1 MATRFRKLAAL
12 AVLAAGAIAP
22 AASAELIYMTIRESS
37 AMDPQ
42 DKLLTFDSATPGTV
56 TDLGF
61 ITGLGNLQYLAGIDF
76 RPATGELYG
85 LGYTGSVYKI
95 DINTLAATNQGFIA
109 GSPTSWVNAGFD
121 FNPTVDLIRVT
132 DGPTAVN
139 AVFNPVLGT
148 GAPQTPLSYAVGD
161 PNVGAT
167 PEVGGVA
174 YSNNV
179 NGAVTTTAYGIDV
192 GPLAS
197 ARLVTINP
205 PAAGT
210 LNTVGN
216 LGVTAGEASGFDIS
230 GATGVAYVV
239 LSDFVNGQNIPT
251 LYTINLATGAATIV
265 GAVGVDTF
273 NYRVTGISV
282 APDFSNGGGGP
293 NGVPL
298 PLPVVAGPVIAGV
311 AMWMRRRAVR

>member
-12 AVLAAGAIAP
+12 AVLAAGVMAP

-37 AMDPQ
+37 AADPQ

-95 DINTLAATNQGFIA
+95 DINTLAATSQGFIV
-109 GSPTSWVNAGFD
+109 GSPGSGWVNAGFD
-121 FNPTVDLIRVT
+121 FNPTVDLLRVT
-132 DGPTAVN
+132 DGSTAVN
-139 AVFNPVLGT
+139 AVFNPATNT
-148 GAPQTPLSYAVGD
+148 GAPQTPLAYGGAD
-161 PNVGAT
+161 PNAGQT

-210 LNTVGN
+210 LNTVGD
-216 LGVTAGEASGFDIS
+216 LGVAADEASGFDIS
-230 GATGVAYVV
+230 GSTGVAYVV

-251 LYTINLATGAATIV
+251 LYTIDLATGAATIV
-265 GAVGVDTF
+265 GAVGIDTST
-273 NYRVTGISV
+273 YRVTGISV
-282 APDFSNGGGGP
+282 APDFSSGGP

-311 AMWMRRRAVR
+311 AMWMRRRAAR